1 MVVMMVVMMMIMMM
15 MVMIDYVCRPT
26 VTTATSTPAS
36 LPCSGQRRRSAFVA
50 EIPPLLNEICI
61 HIYIYLPLTPPPNI
75 CDVRCAGVRGDG
87 VRPGQPR
94 GRGAGLGRGGGLVPG
109 QLGATVGGLREI

>member
-1 MVVMMVVMMMIMMM
+1 M
-15 MVMIDYVCRPT
+15 
-26 VTTATSTPAS
+26 
-36 LPCSGQRRRSAFVA
+36 
-50 EIPPLLNEICI
+50 
-61 HIYIYLPLTPPPNI
+61 YLPLTPPPNN

-109 QLGATVGGLREI
+109 QLGATVGGLREISQCPEMLFEGSTDNQ

>member
-1 MVVMMVVMMMIMMM
+1 MQTHGNHS
-15 MVMIDYVCRPT
+15 YVY
-26 VTTATSTPAS
+26 
-36 LPCSGQRRRSAFVA
+36 SGQSALLRSEEKVS
-50 EIPPLLNEICI
+50 IWCRNSSTLKLNM
-61 HIYIYLPLTPPPNI
+61 YIYLPLTPPPNI

-109 QLGATVGGLREI
+109 QLGATVDGRREI

>member
-1 MVVMMVVMMMIMMM
+1 MV
-15 MVMIDYVCRPT
+15 
-26 VTTATSTPAS
+26 
-36 LPCSGQRRRSAFVA
+36 
-50 EIPPLLNEICI
+50 
-61 HIYIYLPLTPPPNI
+61 PPNN

-109 QLGATVGGLREI
+109 QLGATVGGLREISQCPTQCPEILFGGSNDLF